1 MKINEGDKVRCVLDG
16 EDYTVTEIVNSLVFL
31 KSAGG
36 EKQILTGV
44 DSLKIFYKKKEGGAK
59 LWTTL
64 LTVPPQAM
72 KKPQRSSLYTKE
84 ESLEMVKVI
93 NQEMKKKGGTT

>member
-31 KSAGG
+31 KSAEG

-44 DSLKIFYKKKEGGAK
+44 DSLKIFYKKK
-59 LWTTL
+59 
-64 LTVPPQAM
+64 
-72 KKPQRSSLYTKE
+72 KE
-84 ESLEMVKVI
+84 EESKL
-93 NQEMKKKGGTT
+93 

>member
-31 KSAGG
+31 KSAEG

-44 DSLKIFYKKKEGGAK
+44 DSLKIFYKKKEESK
-59 LWTTL
+59 L
-64 LTVPPQAM
+64 
-72 KKPQRSSLYTKE
+72 
-84 ESLEMVKVI
+84 
-93 NQEMKKKGGTT
+93 

>member
-31 KSAGG
+31 KSAEG

-44 DSLKIFYKKKEGGAK
+44 DSLKIFYKKKEEEEAK
-59 LWTTL
+59 L
-64 LTVPPQAM
+64 
-72 KKPQRSSLYTKE
+72 
-84 ESLEMVKVI
+84 
-93 NQEMKKKGGTT
+93 

>member
-31 KSAGG
+31 KSAEG

-44 DSLKIFYKKKEGGAK
+44 DSLKIFYKKKE
-59 LWTTL
+59 
-64 LTVPPQAM
+64 
-72 KKPQRSSLYTKE
+72 E
-84 ESLEMVKVI
+84 EAR
-93 NQEMKKKGGTT
+93 

>member
-31 KSAGG
+31 KSAKG

-44 DSLKIFYKKKEGGAK
+44 DSLKIFYKKKKEEEAK
-59 LWTTL
+59 L
-64 LTVPPQAM
+64 
-72 KKPQRSSLYTKE
+72 
-84 ESLEMVKVI
+84 
-93 NQEMKKKGGTT
+93 

>member
-31 KSAGG
+31 KSAAG

-44 DSLKIFYKKKEGGAK
+44 DSLKIFYKKKEG
-59 LWTTL
+59 
-64 LTVPPQAM
+64 
-72 KKPQRSSLYTKE
+72 KPNYE
-84 ESLEMVKVI
+84 PHY
-93 NQEMKKKGGTT
+93 

>member
-31 KSAGG
+31 KSAEG

-44 DSLKIFYKKKEGGAK
+44 DSLKIFYKKKE
-59 LWTTL
+59 
-64 LTVPPQAM
+64 
-72 KKPQRSSLYTKE
+72 E
-84 ESLEMVKVI
+84 EEAR
-93 NQEMKKKGGTT
+93 

>member
-44 DSLKIFYKKKEGGAK
+44 DSLK
-59 LWTTL
+59 
-64 LTVPPQAM
+64 V
-72 KKPQRSSLYTKE
+72 
-84 ESLEMVKVI
+84 MVR
-93 NQEMKKKGGTT
+93 EMKRERK